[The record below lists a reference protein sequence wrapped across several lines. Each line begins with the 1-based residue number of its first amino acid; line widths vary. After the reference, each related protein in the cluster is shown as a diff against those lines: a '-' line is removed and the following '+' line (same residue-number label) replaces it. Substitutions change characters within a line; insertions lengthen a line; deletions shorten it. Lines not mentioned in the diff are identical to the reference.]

1 MKHPVGQTRNGIAVH
16 VDLIQSQAAKH
27 ISQQPHLLNLISE
40 ALQGTTVHGANPVIE
55 RDMGRPIGYNFVV
68 ETSGTDTVF
77 YAQVLRDDTYTRFIK
92 NGKPLATQYL
102 SMLLKKNEAGEYDLI
117 DAWIGRL
124 SPPRPGTT
132 GENAESKP
140 FWESHAIILG
150 NESLQLRTVTKV
162 CPY

>member
-1 MKHPVGQTRNGIAVH
+1 MKHPIGHSRNGIAVH

-27 ISQQPHLLNLISE
+27 ISQQPHLLNLIAE
-40 ALQGTTVHGANPVIE
+40 ALQQTSLSGPNPVVE
-55 RDMGRPIGYNFVV
+55 RDMGRPVGYNFVV
-68 ETSGTDTVF
+68 KTSGTDTVF

-92 NGKPLATQYL
+92 NGKPNSTQYL
-102 SMLLKKNEAGEYDLI
+102 SMLLHKNADNEYDLV

-124 SPPRPGTT
+124 SPPRPGTSD
-132 GENAESKP
+132 ENAESKP